1 MRYGLLLLAEHS
13 PDRLLRLVRCAED
26 NDFEHVWY
34 ADEKFFR
41 DPYSGLTFL
50 SQHTSRIKLGTCVT
64 DPYTRHPAITAMSMA
79 TTDEYAAGRGVL
91 GIGAGFS
98 GLEAMGIERTNV
110 VTKLRE
116 AIELIKLLWKGGTV
130 NYEGKTTTF
139 RNGALN
145 FNARADIPI
154 AIASAG
160 RQILRL
166 AGEVADIVLLGDLA
180 SPDVISKA
188 LLEVQTG
195 VIKSKRTLPDIY
207 IGTRVN
213 MIVSNDKKA
222 AHDLM
227 RPWITGDLWGVYPN
241 WQTMFTYRPEWD
253 QLLLP
258 LQEFIEEYGGRPR
271 NVADFAM
278 VEKYNGLVTDAMVE
292 DKALVGNVTDIVE
305 QIIKISET
313 GIQEVTIYP
322 LPLPN
327 QNIEEILS
335 IFVEEIKPQVER
347 RMRNNLVNH

>member
-1 MRYGLLLLAEHS
+1 MRYGLLLLAEHN
-13 PDRLLRLVRCAED
+13 PDRLLRLAMCAED
-26 NDFEHVWY
+26 NGFEHIWY

-41 DPYSGLTFL
+41 DPYAGLTFL
-50 SQHTSRIKLGTCVT
+50 SQHTSQIKLGTCVT
-64 DPYTRHPAITAMSMA
+64 DPYTRHPAITAMAMA
-79 TTDEYAAGRGVL
+79 TTDEYAGGRGVL

-130 NYEGKTTTF
+130 TYEGKTTTF

-145 FNARADIPI
+145 FKARSDIPI

-166 AGEVADIVLLGDLA
+166 AGEVADIALLGDLA
-180 SPDVISKA
+180 SPNVINNA

-195 VIKSKRTLPDIY
+195 ARKSNRSLSDIY

-213 MIVSNDKKA
+213 LIVSKDIKA

-241 WQTMFTYRPEWD
+241 WKTMFTYRPEWES
-253 QLLLP
+253 LLQP
-258 LQEFIEEYGGRPR
+258 LQEFIDDYGGRPR

-278 VEKYNGLVTDAMVE
+278 VEKYNALVTDAMVE
-292 DKALVGNVTDIVE
+292 DKALVGNVSDIVE
-305 QIIKISET
+305 QIVRISQT
-313 GIQEVTIYP
+313 GVQEVTLYP
-322 LPLPN
+322 LPLPD
-327 QNIEEILS
+327 QSIEEILT
-335 IFVEEIKPQVER
+335 IFVEDIKPQVEKR
-347 RMRNNLVNH
+347 LQK